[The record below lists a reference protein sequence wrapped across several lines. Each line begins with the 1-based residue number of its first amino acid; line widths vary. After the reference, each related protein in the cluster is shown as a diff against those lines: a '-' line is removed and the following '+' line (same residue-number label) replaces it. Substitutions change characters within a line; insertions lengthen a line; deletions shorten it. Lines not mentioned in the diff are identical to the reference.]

1 MTRLATNQLLLDTH
15 PAQRVYRDC
24 TILHH
29 CPGKRVF
36 WKVYRDGQFVATYDR
51 LKDAKRR
58 VERDVR

>member
-1 MTRLATNQLLLDTH
+1 MSSDTH

-24 TILHH
+24 TILRH
-29 CPGKRVF
+29 CPCRRVF

-58 VERDVR
+58 VERDGN